1 MHRRVSGVLALALPP
16 GATRLVMSAVRL
28 PTPAQASTRPFGLSE
43 SEAELAHALVHA
55 HTRLRA
61 GARPSPAAVRAWESR
76 LTALTDEAIRLASR
90 GDFRT
95 YVRATRLCE
104 LFYPLAVAADG
115 PRVH

>member
-1 MHRRVSGVLALALPP
+1 MSLA
-16 GATRLVMSAVRL
+16 RL
-28 PTPAQASTRPFGLSE
+28 PTPAQGPRLPFGLTAA
-43 SEAELAHALVHA
+43 EAELAHALVHA

-61 GARPSPAAVRAWESR
+61 GSRPSAEAVRAWESR
-76 LTALTDEAIRLASR
+76 LTTLTDEGIRLASR

-104 LFYPLAVAADG
+104 LFYPLAVAAEG